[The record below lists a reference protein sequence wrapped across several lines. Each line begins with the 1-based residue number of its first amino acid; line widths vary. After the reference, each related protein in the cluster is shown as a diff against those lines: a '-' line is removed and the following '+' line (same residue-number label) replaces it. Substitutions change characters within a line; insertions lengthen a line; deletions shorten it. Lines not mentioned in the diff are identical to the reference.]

1 VKYLILIYGNPATQE
16 IWEGLSEAQ
25 RSDALGGYVALN
37 RDLDASGESIVHEA
51 LADPSLTKRVSV
63 SDGRTMTTDGPFA
76 EVKEHLAGF
85 YLLDC
90 ETIERANRARRAD
103 TGSRLRP
110 GRGAPDPGPQRVR
123 AVGPLDLPGAGS
135 ARETVRCPGIFP
147 VQNAGSR
154 ANRRGVAATA
164 ERPSSRSRSR
174 QADGVRLSAPW
185 SCELRPVPKR
195 HYGSNRHRKAPTGR
209 RVTDRRVIRPAQRLM
224 RSAR

>member
-16 IWEGLSEAQ
+16 IWEGPSEAQ

-90 ETIERANRARRAD
+90 ETIERAIEHAARIPEAAF
-103 TGSRLRP
+103 GQVEVRP
-110 GRGAPDPGPQRVR
+110 IR
-123 AVGPLDLPGAGS
+123 DLSEFG
-135 ARETVRCPGIFP
+135 
-147 VQNAGSR
+147 
-154 ANRRGVAATA
+154 
-164 ERPSSRSRSR
+164 
-174 QADGVRLSAPW
+174 L
-185 SCELRPVPKR
+185 
-195 HYGSNRHRKAPTGR
+195 
-209 RVTDRRVIRPAQRLM
+209 
-224 RSAR
+224 